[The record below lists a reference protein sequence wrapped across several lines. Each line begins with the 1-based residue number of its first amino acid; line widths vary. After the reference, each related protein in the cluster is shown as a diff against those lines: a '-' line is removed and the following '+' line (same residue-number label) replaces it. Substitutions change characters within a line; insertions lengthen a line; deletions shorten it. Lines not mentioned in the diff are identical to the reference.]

1 MSLTIRRN
9 SPRATL
15 NPIPFTTT
23 SLTAPA
29 RPARSRE
36 YLARQL
42 LPDQRLDVE
51 GIQVGREHAR
61 TGRAA
66 VAVMPSKMM
75 AETVRWFM
83 RGASH
88 YEGAGNTYKGCGHTT
103 RNQNQ
108 PNQPEPTRTAQ
119 QRQTSNNGA
128 QATSEPQNWSC
139 SAVEY
144 RSPSYSTVGAV
155 SRIKKI
161 AVLAGE
167 ANCRSTGYVSSLPFQ
182 QPSLKIALLTRPR

>member
-23 SLTAPA
+23 SLTTPA

-66 VAVMPSKMM
+66 VAGMPSKMM
-75 AETVRWFM
+75 AGTVRWLM
-83 RGASH
+83 RGATMKVRA
-88 YEGAGNTYKGCGHTT
+88 YTYKGAAT
-103 RNQNQ
+103 
-108 PNQPEPTRTAQ
+108 PPETETS
-119 QRQTSNNGA
+119 QT
-128 QATSEPQNWSC
+128 
-139 SAVEY
+139 V
-144 RSPSYSTVGAV
+144 
-155 SRIKKI
+155 
-161 AVLAGE
+161 
-167 ANCRSTGYVSSLPFQ
+167 
-182 QPSLKIALLTRPR
+182 